1 MVSNIDSS
9 ARDSM
14 KEFRALVNGRLST
27 VNATKANLL
36 AFTVVTVLVAVGLA
50 STSASLVGN
59 LPLATCVTT
68 MLVIAVS
75 IFAEPRN
82 FEERWER
89 TRPWTLR
96 GERRRAEENSPQ
108 QSVQEFIEKFPEVWS
123 SWSELREKI
132 INDYVTTLW
141 YESMTDDLDVPN
153 ALRVILDNAFIELS
167 RRARDMN
174 LVNFAL
180 REIPDV
186 LAETL
191 EAYRSARSE
200 IGEENLRKMTP
211 EDAEL
216 VLAETLVKRE
226 ELHPAVSGAVATK
239 RTTHALRQLAAV
251 MTEILLDEKFASPL
265 TNSLVRELLVISLL
279 QPILGFA
286 KPHWANRGIL
296 YLTGKEVDYED
307 EDRNLEIDSDTVAN
321 EPEETPVS
329 VSGEMHSRSMST
341 SSADVNSEL
350 FSDFNLSAQITSAEI
365 VGSGG
370 SAYAVY
376 LVTVSTSENETWVVP
391 RRFRNFETLHRRLRD
406 VDKSVASLNFPSKGW
421 IKQSLSASFIENRRA
436 LLNAYLR
443 AVLQNKTVAR
453 SKELFAFMDARPGI
467 YDPDRSTQPLPT
479 SDLFRT
485 MSEAVEGVTTIVS
498 NSAADLMN
506 SSAQLSNEEAP
517 LVESKSRRPPKRKR
531 ISATFYAES
540 DSAKST
546 ATDPFGND
554 GIDKAPSTG
563 GDVDRAFQDDG
574 EEDTKDELM
583 ADIQGFMDG
592 PILDLFE
599 CVFSLKSK
607 PMMRRAL
614 VKLVRQTLEF
624 FFSIERSVSNRVRD
638 FRSTRSMA
646 RTLAWLRRAVWPEV
660 PYPPD
665 TPKRLTREG
674 ETARSALVTVFTN
687 QNVQT
692 IMGTRASSRAAHEVF
707 SLLQSQTC
715 VRHIGFVILESLA
728 VALFPEILAR
738 AAEHE
743 LVVDRGD

>member
-1 MVSNIDSS
+1 MVSDNDSS
-9 ARDSM
+9 ARDSI
-14 KEFRALVNGRLST
+14 KELRSLVNARLSM

-36 AFTVVTVLVAVGLA
+36 AFTVVTVLIAVGLA

-68 MLVIAVS
+68 VLVIAVS

-82 FEERWER
+82 VERWKR

-96 GERRRAEENSPQ
+96 GEGRQAKENSPQ
-108 QSVQEFIEKFPEVWS
+108 QSAQEFIERFPEVWS

-132 INDYVTTLW
+132 INDYVTSLW

-153 ALRVILDNAFIELS
+153 ALREILDNAFIELS
-167 RRARDMN
+167 RRARAMN

-200 IGEENLRKMTP
+200 IGEENLRKMTT

-216 VLAETLVKRE
+216 VLNDTLVKRE
-226 ELHPAVSGAVATK
+226 ELHPVVSGAVMTNQ
-239 RTTHALRQLAAV
+239 TTHALRQLATV

-265 TNSLVRELLVISLL
+265 TSSLVRELLVISLL
-279 QPILGFA
+279 QPLLGFA

-307 EDRNLEIDSDTVAN
+307 EDRNLEIDPDTVAH
-321 EPEETPVS
+321 ESEETPTS

-341 SSADVNSEL
+341 SSADASSEL

-421 IKQSLSASFIENRRA
+421 IKQSLSASFIENRRV

-443 AVLQNKTVAR
+443 AVLENKTVAR

-467 YDPDRSTQPLPT
+467 YDPDQRSQPMPT

-506 SSAQLSNEEAP
+506 SSAQLNNGEAP
-517 LVESKSRRPPKRKR
+517 LVEGKSKRPPKHKR
-531 ISATFYAES
+531 ISVTFYSES

-546 ATDPFGND
+546 TTAQFGND
-554 GIDKAPSTG
+554 GIDKSPSTR
-563 GDVDRAFQDDG
+563 DMDRVFQAEG
-574 EEDTKDELM
+574 EEDTEDELM
-583 ADIQGFMDG
+583 ADIEGFMDG
-592 PILDLFE
+592 PVLDLFE

-638 FRSTRSMA
+638 FRSTSSMA
-646 RTLAWLRRAVWPEV
+646 RTLAWLRRVVWPEV

-743 LVVDRGD
+743 LVIDRGD

>member
-1 MVSNIDSS
+1 
-9 ARDSM
+9 
-14 KEFRALVNGRLST
+14 
-27 VNATKANLL
+27 
-36 AFTVVTVLVAVGLA
+36 
-50 STSASLVGN
+50 
-59 LPLATCVTT
+59 
-68 MLVIAVS
+68 
-75 IFAEPRN
+75 
-82 FEERWER
+82 
-89 TRPWTLR
+89 
-96 GERRRAEENSPQ
+96 
-108 QSVQEFIEKFPEVWS
+108 
-123 SWSELREKI
+123 
-132 INDYVTTLW
+132 
-141 YESMTDDLDVPN
+141 
-153 ALRVILDNAFIELS
+153 
-167 RRARDMN
+167 
-174 LVNFAL
+174 
-180 REIPDV
+180 
-186 LAETL
+186 
-191 EAYRSARSE
+191 
-200 IGEENLRKMTP
+200 
-211 EDAEL
+211 
-216 VLAETLVKRE
+216 
-226 ELHPAVSGAVATK
+226 
-239 RTTHALRQLAAV
+239 
-251 MTEILLDEKFASPL
+251 
-265 TNSLVRELLVISLL
+265 
-279 QPILGFA
+279 
-286 KPHWANRGIL
+286 
-296 YLTGKEVDYED
+296 
-307 EDRNLEIDSDTVAN
+307 
-321 EPEETPVS
+321 
-329 VSGEMHSRSMST
+329 
-341 SSADVNSEL
+341 
-350 FSDFNLSAQITSAEI
+350 
-365 VGSGG
+365 
-370 SAYAVY
+370 
-376 LVTVSTSENETWVVP
+376 
-391 RRFRNFETLHRRLRD
+391 
-406 VDKSVASLNFPSKGW
+406 
-421 IKQSLSASFIENRRA
+421 
-436 LLNAYLR
+436 
-443 AVLQNKTVAR
+443 
-453 SKELFAFMDARPGI
+453 
-467 YDPDRSTQPLPT
+467 
-479 SDLFRT
+479 

-517 LVESKSRRPPKRKR
+517 LVESKSKRPPKHKR

-638 FRSTRSMA
+638 FRSTGSMA

-743 LVVDRGD
+743 LVVD